1 MRLANVTASG
11 AQPWSGIAS
20 NMARARACSPLC
32 AHAATMELKMP
43 TSALMPS
50 SDTCHSDGDRPCFF
64 LCSSVTNSD
73 RSHLLKCPCK
83 AE

>member
-1 MRLANVTASG
+1 M
-11 AQPWSGIAS
+11 QPWSGIAS

-64 LCSSVTNSD
+64 LCSSVTN
-73 RSHLLKCPCK
+73 LLTAATC
-83 AE
+83 